1 MSTDRDRFECDLDNC
16 DSNKLYFKYELNI
29 DQKRR
34 KNLRDIDVKEQ
45 SGEKKVLESQ
55 SKASKNMKRELVYWF
70 FELSFVQQS
79 QVLSSLDLLRDEY
92 DGKRY
97 IDVIESI
104 LKDAQ
109 DKKLSLIHI

>member
-1 MSTDRDRFECDLDNC
+1 M
-16 DSNKLYFKYELNI
+16 NI

-45 SGEKKVLESQ
+45 SSEKKVLESQ

-109 DKKLSLIHI
+109 DKKCLDEFYSKVKDKHM

>member
-1 MSTDRDRFECDLDNC
+1 M
-16 DSNKLYFKYELNI
+16 
-29 DQKRR
+29 
-34 KNLRDIDVKEQ
+34 
-45 SGEKKVLESQ
+45 ESQ

-79 QVLSSLDLLRDEY
+79 QSIFLHLIYLRDEY

-109 DKKLSLIHI
+109 DKKCLDEFYSKVKDKHM